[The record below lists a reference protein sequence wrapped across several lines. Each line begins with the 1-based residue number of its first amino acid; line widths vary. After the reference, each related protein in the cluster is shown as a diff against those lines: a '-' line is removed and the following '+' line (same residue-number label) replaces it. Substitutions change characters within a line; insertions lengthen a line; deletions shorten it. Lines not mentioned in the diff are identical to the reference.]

1 MNFISTTAD
10 SIELKY
16 FNNSNYNYQL
26 IWEYIGPDRQ
36 HGDSYYSKKYV
47 WYEVFGD
54 TKVPI
59 GIICLTENA
68 HISFSL
74 HLSVFEVLEKGVGHG
89 SAIINYLLD
98 WAKDMNYKYFTLFP
112 HNNKLISFYNKF
124 DITMHK
130 IGNLMILG
138 KVL

>member
-1 MNFISTTAD
+1 MNFVSTTAEI
-10 SIELKY
+10 IELKY
-16 FNNSNYNYQL
+16 YNNSSYKYQL

-36 HGDSYYSKKYV
+36 HGDLYYESRYV
-47 WYEVFGD
+47 WYEIFGD

-74 HLSVFEVLEKGVGHG
+74 HLSIFEVLDKGIGQG
-89 SAIINYLLD
+89 SAIMEYLLD

-112 HNNKLISFYNKF
+112 HSNDLKKFYSRF
-124 DITMHK
+124 DLTDHK
-130 IGNLMILG
+130 IGDLLIMG